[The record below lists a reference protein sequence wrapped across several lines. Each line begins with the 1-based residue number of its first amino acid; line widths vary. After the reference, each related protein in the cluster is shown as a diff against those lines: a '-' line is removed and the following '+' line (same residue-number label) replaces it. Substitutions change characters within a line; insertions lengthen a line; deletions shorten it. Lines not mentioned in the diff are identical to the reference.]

1 MALAMK
7 YMYIVHRLVLTT
19 LKQQDLHPGHRHY
32 YRPRTKEEEQLSR
45 RIQFTVKSPQTRVM
59 SLKIYSQVAR
69 KAELY
74 MSLQILSCSTTS
86 SGILITHLLRL
97 FRLNEDW
104 RTRYST
110 HLSCLFHCSSRSK
123 SEI

>member
-7 YMYIVHRLVLTT
+7 YMYIVHRIVLTIS
-19 LKQQDLHPGHRHY
+19 KQQDLHPGHRCY

-45 RIQFTVKSPQTRVM
+45 RIQFTVKSPET
-59 SLKIYSQVAR
+59 YCQVTR

-86 SGILITHLLRL
+86 SSILITHLLRL
-97 FRLNEDW
+97 FHLNED
-104 RTRYST
+104 
-110 HLSCLFHCSSRSK
+110 
-123 SEI
+123 

>member
-7 YMYIVHRLVLTT
+7 YMYIAHRLVLTI
-19 LKQQDLHPGHRHY
+19 LKQPDLHPGHRRY

-45 RIQFTVKSPQTRVM
+45 RIQFTVKSPETRLM
-59 SLKIYSQVAR
+59 LPKTYCQVAR

-86 SGILITHLLRL
+86 SSILITHLLCL
-97 FRLNEDW
+97 FHLNED
-104 RTRYST
+104 
-110 HLSCLFHCSSRSK
+110 
-123 SEI
+123 